1 MKLKSLEVK
10 QKKIIR
16 FVKSYFTKDNSPFIK
31 KNYFALY
38 EDGDGMREIQKN
50 IFNLKKNDK
59 KYSLIKIINFI
70 KNFNY
75 DVSSIKNN
83 KRKYYKNLVI
93 TWGNE
98 SNFYRGSFVDKY
110 FDLDIKNFKDTFW
123 IILSPKKF
131 VKRNINDNLAI
142 VYPQNKLSNYINFTF
157 HFLTGFIFRNQ
168 KKLIDQDQVI
178 AESINNFIL
187 KNKNFSKVENLLMP
201 YEGQAFQKK
210 IFYEQKKA
218 NKTLKT
224 FGFDH
229 TAPHSLPTQLY
240 YTKGSPDNLFVS
252 GANTKK
258 TYTKFYGWPINK
270 INTTFPC
277 RYKSFNKKNFIN
289 ILFLP
294 YDFRLGK
301 IITNSLNSFLNRA
314 SDKSLNK
321 FIVKIHPVKS
331 TDLKHILLKKE
342 LDNVIKQHKKKFTDK
357 SNYKLSIVV
366 GFTSAAIVAL
376 EYGLSVLHI
385 CPDPIFDKY
394 SNYFW
399 KDIDIKRIDNYSF
412 LYKLKKKGKYLD
424 FKSNDKIKTIL
435 KNEGNRS

>member
-1 MKLKSLEVK
+1 MKLKSLEVN

-31 KNYFALY
+31 KNYFALF
-38 EDGDGMREIQKN
+38 EDGDGMRKIQK
-50 IFNLKKNDK
+50 IVFNLKKNDK

-70 KNFNY
+70 KNYNY
-75 DVSSIKNN
+75 NVSSINNN
-83 KRKYYKNLVI
+83 KKKYYKNLVI

-98 SNFYRGSFVDKY
+98 SNLYRGSFVDKY
-110 FDLDIKNFKDTFW
+110 FDLDTKKFKDTFW
-123 IILSPKKF
+123 IILSPNKF
-131 VKRNINDNLAI
+131 VKTNINDNLAI
-142 VYPQNKLSNYINFTF
+142 VYPQNLLSNYINFIF
-157 HFLTGFIFRNQ
+157 HFLTGFIFRNK

-178 AESINNFIL
+178 AESINKFIL
-187 KNKNFSKVENLLMP
+187 QNKNFSKVKNLLMP

-218 NKTLKT
+218 NKKLKT

-229 TAPHSLPTQLY
+229 SAPHSIPTQLY

-258 TYTKFYGWPINK
+258 TYTNFYGWPINK
-270 INTTFPC
+270 INITFPC
-277 RYKSFNKKNFIN
+277 RYKRFNKRDFIN

-294 YDFRLGK
+294 YDFTLSK
-301 IITNSLNSFLNRA
+301 IIINSLNSFLCRA

-321 FIVKIHPVKS
+321 FIVKIHPVKT
-331 TDLKHILLKKE
+331 TDLKHVLLKKE
-342 LDNVIKQHKKKFTDK
+342 LDNIIKQHKKKFTNK

-366 GFTSAAIVAL
+366 GFTSTAIVAL

-394 SNYFW
+394 LNYFW
-399 KDIDIKRIDNYSF
+399 KNIDIKRIDNYSF
-412 LYKLKKKGKYLD
+412 FYKLKKKGKYLD
-424 FKSNDKIKTIL
+424 FKSDDKIKTIL
-435 KNEGNRS
+435 KNEVNRS

>member
-1 MKLKSLEVK
+1 
-10 QKKIIR
+10 
-16 FVKSYFTKDNSPFIK
+16 
-31 KNYFALY
+31 
-38 EDGDGMREIQKN
+38 
-50 IFNLKKNDK
+50 
-59 KYSLIKIINFI
+59 
-70 KNFNY
+70 
-75 DVSSIKNN
+75 
-83 KRKYYKNLVI
+83 
-93 TWGNE
+93 
-98 SNFYRGSFVDKY
+98 
-110 FDLDIKNFKDTFW
+110 
-123 IILSPKKF
+123 
-131 VKRNINDNLAI
+131 
-142 VYPQNKLSNYINFTF
+142 
-157 HFLTGFIFRNQ
+157 
-168 KKLIDQDQVI
+168 
-178 AESINNFIL
+178 
-187 KNKNFSKVENLLMP
+187 MP

-210 IFYEQKKA
+210 IFYEQKKV

-301 IITNSLNSFLNRA
+301 IITNSLDSFLNRA

-331 TDLKHILLKKE
+331 TDLKHILLKEE
-342 LDNVIKQHKKKFTDK
+342 LDNIIKYHKKKFTNK